1 MLKTGL
7 RSEDR
12 ATIGFP
18 AYALRQVGKIPRPTF
33 AGKPKL
39 LCFPHSSV
47 ARVLVL
53 KRKMS
58 ALAER
63 L

>member
-1 MLKTGL
+1 L

-18 AYALRQVGKIPRPTF
+18 AYALRQVEKIPQRTF
-33 AGKPKL
+33 ALKPKL
-39 LCFPHSSV
+39 LCFPHSSA

-53 KRKMS
+53 KRKMG
-58 ALAER
+58 AQI
-63 L
+63 